1 MNQSHFTCALKCG
14 GNKQNNIYAFAE
26 KALDNATSQYREENM
41 MTGKIWKGN
50 N

>member
-26 KALDNATSQYREENM
+26 KAQYREENM
-41 MTGKIWKGN
+41 ITGKIWKGN